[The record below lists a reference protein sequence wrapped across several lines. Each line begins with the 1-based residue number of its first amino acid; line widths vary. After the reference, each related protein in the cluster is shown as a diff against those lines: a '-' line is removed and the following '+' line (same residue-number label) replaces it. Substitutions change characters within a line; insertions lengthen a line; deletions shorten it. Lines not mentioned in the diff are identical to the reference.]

1 MKPTS
6 MTTGP
11 QQLAKQGGV
20 MLLEAMLAI
29 LIFSLGVL
37 AIVGM
42 QATAVQDM
50 GESKYRTDAALL
62 ANQVLADMWGN
73 SQNLADYAY
82 AGGGAVPP
90 QLQDWVATVQAKL
103 PGATAFP
110 PIVAVGA
117 NNQVTVTVRWRAAR
131 EAGIGA
137 AAHQFQTVAYI
148 TCCL

>member
-1 MKPTS
+1 MKTIPL
-6 MTTGP
+6 
-11 QQLAKQGGV
+11 QRAKQGGV

-42 QATAVQDM
+42 QATAVQDL

-73 SQNLADYAY
+73 SQNLAAYAY
-82 AGGGAVPP
+82 PGGGAVPP
-90 QLQDWVATVQAKL
+90 EIQDWLGSVQAKL

-110 PIVAVGA
+110 PIITVAA
-117 NNQVTVTVRWRAAR
+117 SNQVTVTVRWRAAR
-131 EAGIGA
+131 ETGTGA
-137 AAHQFQTVAYI
+137 APHRFQTVAYI

>member
-1 MKPTS
+1 MKTMP
-6 MTTGP
+6 M
-11 QQLAKQGGV
+11 QRAKQGGV

-42 QATAVQDM
+42 QATAVQDL

-73 SQNLADYAY
+73 SQNLAGYAY
-82 AGGGAVPP
+82 GGGGSVPP
-90 QLQDWVATVQAKL
+90 PVQDWVNTVQAKL

-110 PIVAVGA
+110 PIIAVGA

-131 EAGIGA
+131 ETGTGAGP
-137 AAHQFQTVAYI
+137 HQYQAVAYI

>member
-1 MKPTS
+1 
-6 MTTGP
+6 
-11 QQLAKQGGV
+11 

-42 QATAVQDM
+42 QATAVQDL

-73 SQNLADYAY
+73 SQNLASYAY
-82 AGGGAVPP
+82 GGGGAVPP
-90 QLQDWVATVQAKL
+90 QIQDWVGTVQARL
-103 PGATAFP
+103 PGATTYP
-110 PIVAVGA
+110 PIIAVGA
-117 NNQVTVTVRWRAAR
+117 NNQVTVTIRWRAAR
-131 EAGIGA
+131 EAGTGA
-137 AAHQFQTVAYI
+137 APHRFQTVAYI